1 MKKSSLLWLSVLS
14 VIFLS
19 YPLLA
24 QDKNYYSNDLIEQVE
39 HFAKESSFS
48 QTYGPERYGSECHME
63 EGFTQHYPE
72 GKYGPAGYGTETEN
86 EKYQDIPKNRIRP

>member
-24 QDKNYYSNDLIEQVE
+24 QDKNNNSSYLIEQ
-39 HFAKESSFS
+39 FAKESSFS
-48 QTYGPERYGSECHME
+48 QKYGPERYWSEGDMDE
-63 EGFTQHYPE
+63 ESTQLYPKD
-72 GKYGPAGYGTETEN
+72 KYGPAGYGTEN
-86 EKYQDIPKNRIRP
+86 EKY

>member
-24 QDKNYYSNDLIEQVE
+24 EEKDNNSSYPIEQS
-39 HFAKESSFS
+39 AKESSFS
-48 QTYGPERYGSECHME
+48 QKYGPERYGSEGCMDE
-63 EGFTQHYPE
+63 EFTQRYPK
-72 GKYGPAGYGTETEN
+72 GKYGPAGYGTEN
-86 EKYQDIPKNRIRP
+86 ERY

>member
-24 QDKNYYSNDLIEQVE
+24 QDKNNKSSYLIEQ
-39 HFAKESSFS
+39 FAKESSFS
-48 QTYGPERYGSECHME
+48 QKYGPERYGSEGDIE
-63 EGFTQHYPE
+63 EEFTHHYPK
-72 GKYGPAGYGTETEN
+72 GKYGPAGYGTEN
-86 EKYQDIPKNRIRP
+86 ERY

>member
-24 QDKNYYSNDLIEQVE
+24 HDKNYFSSDLIEQVE
-39 HFAKESSFS
+39 HFAKEFSFS
-48 QTYGPERYGSECHME
+48 QTYGPERYGSEGYMDE
-63 EGFTQHYPE
+63 EFKQHYPK
-72 GKYGPAGYGTETEN
+72 GKYGPAGYGTEN
-86 EKYQDIPKNRIRP
+86 ERY

>member
-24 QDKNYYSNDLIEQVE
+24 QDKNNNSNYPINQ
-39 HFAKESSFS
+39 FTKESSFS
-48 QTYGPERYGSECHME
+48 QKYGPERYGSEGHMDKE
-63 EGFTQHYPE
+63 PTQHYAE
-72 GKYGPAGYGTETEN
+72 GKYGPAGYGTEN
-86 EKYQDIPKNRIRP
+86 EGY

>member
-24 QDKNYYSNDLIEQVE
+24 QDKNNNSNYLIEQ
-39 HFAKESSFS
+39 FAKESSFS
-48 QTYGPERYGSECHME
+48 PKYGPERYGSEGDME
-63 EGFTQHYPE
+63 EEFTQYYPK
-72 GKYGPAGYGTETEN
+72 GNYGPAGYGTEN
-86 EKYQDIPKNRIRP
+86 DRY

>member
-1 MKKSSLLWLSVLS
+1 MKKSSLLWLSVLL

-24 QDKNYYSNDLIEQVE
+24 QDKINCSSDLIEQPK

-48 QTYGPERYGSECHME
+48 QTYGPERYGSEGHMDKE
-63 EGFTQHYPE
+63 PTQHYPE
-72 GKYGPAGYGTETEN
+72 GKYGPAGYGTEN
-86 EKYQDIPKNRIRP
+86 EMY